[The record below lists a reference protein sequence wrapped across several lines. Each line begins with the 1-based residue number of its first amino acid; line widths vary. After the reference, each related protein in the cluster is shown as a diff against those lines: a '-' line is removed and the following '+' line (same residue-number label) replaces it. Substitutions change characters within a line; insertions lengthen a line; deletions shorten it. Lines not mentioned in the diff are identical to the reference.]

1 MWWQPKQPLT
11 DAERRQ
17 EIRRLEAVREKLL
30 NEAPKHF
37 YFRRLLLP
45 IMMAMVAYVIVYTAW
60 RHPLQLTPLAVIFL
74 AAFCFIIGHST
85 WRVWHKTPALGDRWG
100 FSHEAPNLGIL
111 GASVMGTSGARNPT
125 LTVQALAWRT
135 AEHLIEK
142 WKTIAG

>member
-1 MWWQPKQPLT
+1 MWWQPKQPLA

-100 FSHEAPNLGIL
+100 FSHTLGYEGDSPRDLQKKIDAL
-111 GASVMGTSGARNPT
+111 KAQSGPEDR
-125 LTVQALAWRT
+125 
-135 AEHLIEK
+135 E
-142 WKTIAG
+142 